1 MLAEI
6 ALSAR
11 EEQRRI
17 KEKIKPH
24 VERYRRITAKNA

>member
-1 MLAEI
+1 MLADI

-24 VERYRRITAKNA
+24 VERYRRITGKNA

>member
-1 MLAEI
+1 MLADI
-6 ALSAR
+6 ALSPR
-11 EEQRRI
+11 EERRI